1 MGNLLV
7 NLISQTASFRNPD
20 FQNFHKTLDFPPP
33 TVIIGLMGAA
43 LGFSPL
49 KAQEFCFENNIK
61 LGVSGLSKGK
71 FKDTWKY
78 SKKIKEMWLYSPG
91 IDGSIIQKEYLIQTS
106 FSIVFN
112 AEDLIIKQLKE
123 GFQSPVFALTMG
135 NSDSL
140 AKVQYV
146 KENLEEIERSE
157 VEQCLVEGNVIENV
171 LNNSNKQ
178 LEFSIYESKEPI
190 AYDLPISFE
199 YKSDYGRRTVNR
211 IKTLSFIHSKMV
223 LNYSVY
229 GVKYEDKFIPYITL
243 S

>member
-7 NLISQTASFRNPD
+7 NLRSQTASFRNPD

-33 TVIIGLMGAA
+33 TAIIGLMGAA
-43 LGFSPL
+43 LGLSPL
-49 KAQEFCFENNIK
+49 KAQEFCFENKIK
-61 LGVSGLSKGK
+61 IGVSGISKGR

-78 SKKIKEMWLYSPG
+78 SKKTSEMWLYSPG
-91 IDGSIIQKEYLIQTS
+91 LDGSIIQKEYLIQSS
-106 FSIVFN
+106 FSIVFK
-112 AEDLIIKQLKE
+112 AEDIIIKQLKE
-123 GFQSPVFALTMG
+123 GFHNPVFALTMG

-140 AKVQYV
+140 AKVAYIH
-146 KENLEEIERSE
+146 ENLEEVESSE
-157 VEQCLVEGNVIENV
+157 VEYCVVEGNVIENV

-178 LEFSIYESKEPI
+178 LEFSIYETKEPL
-190 AYDLPISFE
+190 AYDLPISFD

-223 LNYSVY
+223 LNYSVQ
-229 GVKYEDKFIPYITL
+229 GVNYKDQFIPYISL

>member
-7 NLISQTASFRNPD
+7 NLKSQTASFRNPD

-33 TVIIGLMGAA
+33 TAIIGLVGAA

-49 KAQEFCFENNIK
+49 NAQEFCFENKIK
-61 LGVSGLSKGK
+61 LGVCGVSKGR

-78 SKKIKEMWLYSPG
+78 SKKTNEMWLYSPG
-91 IDGSIIQKEYLIQTS
+91 LDGSIIQKEYLIQTS
-106 FSIVFN
+106 FSIVFK
-112 AEDLIIKQLKE
+112 AEDIIIKQLKE
-123 GFQSPVFALTMG
+123 GFQAPVFALTMG

-140 AKVQYV
+140 AKVAYV
-146 KENLEEIERSE
+146 QENLEEVESSE
-157 VEQCLVEGNVIENV
+157 VEHCVVEGNVIENV
-171 LNNSNKQ
+171 LNNANKH
-178 LEFSIYESKEPI
+178 LEFSIYETKEPLG
-190 AYDLPISFE
+190 YDLPISFD

-223 LNYSVY
+223 LNYLVQ
-229 GVKYEDKFIPYITL
+229 GVKYEGQFIPYITL